1 MITTNME
8 GKILTALEAM
18 NASLLRI
25 VDAMGAIEKTVSKR
39 QGSRDNIKE
48 SLTSFVDEMKSL
60 LGPILKPQPLPE
72 PTGGPIFR
80 APPMRHE
87 VKMIHLNDYIHN
99 KLQLEID
106 INKLLADGAWI
117 LAGITDYNIMFHRMV
132 EIDVDAEFTE
142 DGGKIN
148 VQ

>member
-39 QGSRDNIKE
+39 QGSRDNIKD
-48 SLTSFVDEMKSL
+48 SLTSFVDEMKLL

-72 PTGGPIFR
+72 PPIFR
-80 APPMRHE
+80 NPPMRHE

-99 KLQLEID
+99 KSQLEID
-106 INKLLADGAWI
+106 INNLLADGAWI

-132 EIDVDAEFTE
+132 EIDVDAEFTD
-142 DGGKIN
+142 DGGKVN